1 MALPGSGVL
10 TLADIQT
17 EFGGTNPISLSE
29 YYRGGGLVP
38 DSSLNTSVPTSGVI
52 SVSDFYGASARL
64 SLNYASTFSGTVVNG
79 TSITIGTA
87 RGTRMV
93 HIQGVATT
101 VPTSGTIGGVTAAF
115 ISAPSGLSSPYGHW
129 QAWAKVP
136 TGTTATVTLNTGG
149 GTSYVSTFDTVNA
162 SASTTS
168 YQSQSANQGQNPINF
183 NFSGAVEDEGIAFWS
198 FQRSFGGGVATLTLS
213 SNSPGNVIYKYY
225 NNNVPAYNG
234 PGVALG
240 YNITSTNDTRT
251 FYGNS
256 NGGFYK
262 IGANN
267 FTGAIFKSN

>member
-38 DSSLNTSVPTSGVI
+38 DSALNTSVPTSGVI

-115 ISAPSGLSSPYGHW
+115 ISAPSGNAQPYGHW

-168 YQSQSANQGQNPINF
+168 YQSQAASQPSPVDF

-198 FQRSFGGGVATLTLS
+198 FQRSFGGNVATLTLS

-225 NNNVPAYNG
+225 VNNVPSYTG

-251 FYGNS
+251 FYANS